1 MLNNNI
7 GQFKSYQG
15 FLNIQK
21 TKRNKVDLLFFF
33 AFDDVIR
40 FFLGHDNTVLN
51 EMGKQ
56 QVELVGNRF
65 KYEHLTRIYSS
76 DLERAFKASVLTY

>member
-1 MLNNNI
+1 MM
-7 GQFKSYQG
+7 S
-15 FLNIQK
+15 
-21 TKRNKVDLLFFF
+21 
-33 AFDDVIR
+33 FD
-40 FFLGHDNTVLN
+40 FCLGHDNTVLN

>member
-1 MLNNNI
+1 MM
-7 GQFKSYQG
+7 S
-15 FLNIQK
+15 
-21 TKRNKVDLLFFF
+21 
-33 AFDDVIR
+33 FD
-40 FFLGHDNTVLN
+40 FCLGHDNTVLN

-76 DLERAFKASVLTY
+76 DLERAFKASVLTYWCQKSARHVYDVLVLGNQLKVQIVS